1 MYEKL
6 DSQKTKSEPFDLKAW
21 EKKRYWT
28 TKAFTLE
35 CVMLG
40 MEYSVT
46 FLTLWLYIKEM
57 VNTDQPK
64 LFYSLVASSY
74 LIAAVILS
82 VVIGRWIDRTRKVRQ
97 IFLICNTLVI
107 LGNILY
113 ALHFSPWFLVVGRLV
128 SGADGPLR
136 SVISG
141 EIARCYPDAEVLSKF
156 SSMGMAFALGF
167 IVGPGVN
174 FMFTT
179 VDVTIGTWHI
189 TYANIPGVYMALL
202 FFATQVFVYF
212 AVYDLSREY
221 DMKDED
227 SIKAILPSSSSGVE
241 AGEFNITISNFHPIS
256 GGDTYFGERFT
267 KSLQLPTSTGSK
279 DTVINFYDDTWVET
293 SLYVEQERRSK
304 FKLQRLEM
312 SGMFIRPFAFPK
324 LASPSIHPQ
333 QSTSI
338 AALQPSTS
346 ADESSSLTSSTSS
359 GYSSTSTSTTNTIV
373 ESSSDQ
379 VLCTIFRNQDAVL
392 ILVLTFVLWYWMVAF
407 DMWLPL
413 MVVDVMEMGIT
424 ELNGI
429 VFGFGCISAIIL
441 GIMSFKSFSDKTLY
455 NLSIVCMIA
464 LALME
469 LIFVY
474 MRFNHSNNY
483 VNMALWT
490 VWGTFFAIVVI
501 MDEVFLVGVM
511 AKMTSSKVQTFTE
524 SLRLSM
530 SRFGA
535 LLALLSSASLFQWV
549 EYVCGVGVVVCLL
562 TLVLLVRRRKTL
574 KSPVLCIK

>member
-1 MYEKL
+1 ME
-6 DSQKTKSEPFDLKAW
+6 SNEPFDIKLW

-57 VNTDQPK
+57 VNTEQPK

-82 VVIGRWIDRTRKVRQ
+82 VIIGRWIDRTRKIRQ

-113 ALHFSPWFLVVGRLV
+113 ALHYSPWYLVFGRLI

-141 EIARCYPDAEVLSKF
+141 EVARCYPDSEVMSKF

-167 IVGPGVN
+167 IIGPGVN

-189 TYANIPGVYMALL
+189 TYANVPGVYMALL
-202 FFATQVFVYF
+202 FLFTQICVFFMVH
-212 AVYDLSREY
+212 DLSREY
-221 DMKDED
+221 DLKDEANV
-227 SIKAILPSSSSGVE
+227 KPILPGG
-241 AGEFNITISNFHPIS
+241 GEFKSMDITISHFH
-256 GGDTYFGERFT
+256 GGAATTDTIADRLT
-267 KSLQLPTSTGSK
+267 KSLQLPTTK
-279 DTVINFYDDTWVET
+279 YKKHQTVINFYDDTWVET
-293 SLYVEQERRSK
+293 SLASEHERRNK
-304 FKLQRLEM
+304 FRLQRLEM

-324 LASPSIHPQ
+324 LASNQVSPATGTE
-333 QSTSI
+333 ST
-338 AALQPSTS
+338 
-346 ADESSSLTSSTSS
+346 SLTSSTSS
-359 GYSSTSTSTTNTIV
+359 GYSSTSASSASTTSSADDDQQ
-373 ESSSDQ
+373 SSSDQ
-379 VLCTIFRNQDAVL
+379 VICKIFSNLDAML
-392 ILVLTFVLWYWMVAF
+392 ILALTFILWYWMVAF

-413 MVVDVMEMGIT
+413 MVVDVMGMGIT

-429 VFGFGCISAIIL
+429 VFGFGCISAVIL
-441 GIMSFKSFSDKTLY
+441 GIMSFKSFSNKTLY
-455 NLSIVCMIA
+455 YLSIVCMLA
-464 LALME
+464 LAVME
-469 LIFVY
+469 LIFIY
-474 MRFNHSNNY
+474 MRFHHKNAY
-483 VNMALWT
+483 VNIVLWII
-490 VWGTFFAIVVI
+490 WGTLFAIVVI

-511 AKMTSSKVQTFTE
+511 AKMTSSKIQTFTE

-549 EYVCGVGVVVCLL
+549 EYVCCAGVVVCAL
-562 TLVLLVRRRKTL
+562 TLVMLIRRRKTL
-574 KSPVLCIK
+574 KAPTICIK

>member
-1 MYEKL
+1 MYNKM
-6 DSQKTKSEPFDLKAW
+6 DPDEPFDIKLW

-28 TKAFTLE
+28 TKAFTME

-57 VNTDQPK
+57 VNTEQPK

-82 VVIGRWIDRTRKVRQ
+82 VIIGRWIDRTRKIRQ

-107 LGNILY
+107 IGNILY
-113 ALHFSPWFLVVGRLV
+113 ALHFSPWFLVFGRLI

-141 EIARCYPDAEVLSKF
+141 EIARCYPDDEVMSKF

-179 VDVTIGTWHI
+179 VDVTIGTWHV
-189 TYANIPGVYMALL
+189 TYANVPGVYMALL
-202 FFATQVFVYF
+202 FLFTQVCVFFMVH
-212 AVYDLSREY
+212 DLSREY
-221 DMKDED
+221 DLKDEANV
-227 SIKAILPSSSSGVE
+227 KPILH
-241 AGEFNITISNFHPIS
+241 GEGGKFKSMDITISQFHDGSAITNTIA
-256 GGDTYFGERFT
+256 DRLT
-267 KSLQLPTSTGSK
+267 KSLQLPSTTNK
-279 DTVINFYDDTWVET
+279 KHQTVINFYDDTWVET
-293 SLYVEQERRSK
+293 TLTSENERRNK
-304 FKLQRLEM
+304 LRLQRLEM
-312 SGMFIRPFAFPK
+312 SYMFVRPFAFPK
-324 LASPSIHPQ
+324 LASNQVSPI
-333 QSTSI
+333 STGTTTE
-338 AALQPSTS
+338 STF
-346 ADESSSLTSSTSS
+346 LTSSTSS
-359 GYSSTSTSTTNTIV
+359 GYSTTSSSSTSTT
-373 ESSSDQ
+373 SSSDDDQRSDQ
-379 VLCTIFRNQDAVL
+379 VICTLFSNLDAML
-392 ILVLTFVLWYWMVAF
+392 ILALTFILWYWMVAF

-429 VFGFGCISAIIL
+429 VFGFGCISAVIL
-441 GIMSFKSFSDKTLY
+441 GIMSFKSFSNKTLY
-455 NLSIVCMIA
+455 YLSIVCMIA
-464 LALME
+464 LAVME
-469 LIFVY
+469 LIFIY
-474 MRFNHSNNY
+474 MRFYHRNAY
-483 VNMALWT
+483 VNIVLWV
-490 VWGTFFAIVVI
+490 VWGTLFAIVVI

-511 AKMTSSKVQTFTE
+511 AKMTSSKIQTFTE

-549 EYVCGVGVVVCLL
+549 EYVCCAGVVVCLL
-562 TLVLLVRRRKTL
+562 TMVMLIRRRKTL
-574 KSPVLCIK
+574 KSPTICIK

>member
-1 MYEKL
+1 MYNKF
-6 DSQKTKSEPFDLKAW
+6 DSSEPFDIKVW

-46 FLTLWLYIKEM
+46 FLTLWLYIKDMIDTE
-57 VNTDQPK
+57 QPK

-97 IFLICNTLVI
+97 IFLICNTFVI

-113 ALHFSPWFLVVGRLV
+113 ALHFSPWFLVFGRLI

-141 EIARCYPDAEVLSKF
+141 EIARCYPDTEVLSRF

-179 VDVTIGTWHI
+179 VDVTLGSWHI
-189 TYANIPGVYMALL
+189 TYANVPGVYMALL
-202 FFATQVFVYF
+202 FFFTQIFVYF
-212 AVYDLSREY
+212 MVHDLSREY
-221 DMKDED
+221 DLKDEEHM
-227 SIKAILPSSSSGVE
+227 KPILSG
-241 AGEFNITISNFHPIS
+241 GEFKSTDITISYFHGAAADKAS
-256 GGDTYFGERFT
+256 DRLT
-267 KSLQLPTSTGSK
+267 KSLQLPTK
-279 DTVINFYDDTWVET
+279 ANQHQTVINFYDDTWVET
-293 SLYVEQERRSK
+293 SLCSEHERRNK
-304 FKLQRLEM
+304 FRLQRLEM

-324 LASPSIHPQ
+324 LTSNQVSQAVAS
-333 QSTSI
+333 STT
-338 AALQPSTS
+338 TS
-346 ADESSSLTSSTSS
+346 EATSLTSSTSS
-359 GYSSTSTSTTNTIV
+359 TFSGYSSTTAASTNTAR
-373 ESSSDQ
+373 SSDDGSEQ
-379 VLCTIFRNQDAVL
+379 VICNIFSNLDA
-392 ILVLTFVLWYWMVAF
+392 ILVLALTFILWYWMVAF

-413 MVVDVMEMGIT
+413 MVVDIMDMGIT

-429 VFGFGCISAIIL
+429 VFGFGCISAVIL

-455 NLSIVCMIA
+455 NLSIVCMVA

-469 LIFVY
+469 LIFIY
-474 MRFNHSNNY
+474 MRFYHTNVY
-483 VNMALWT
+483 VNILLWII
-490 VWGTFFAIVVI
+490 WGTFFAIVVI

-524 SLRLSM
+524 SLRLAM

-549 EYVCGVGVVVCLL
+549 EYVCSAGVMVCLL
-562 TLVLLVRRRKTL
+562 ALVLLVLRRKTL
-574 KSPVLCIK
+574 KAPVICIK